1 MGNEEKDANKA
12 IMILAAACLIIFL
25 MLANSCRSVQVV
37 TEYRDRIVH
46 DTTATVDSVYI
57 DRFHTITQKGDTVY
71 KTDSI
76 FLNRYKFIEKVTIE
90 QVHDSIPYPVE
101 VVKEKKVTS
110 QFAKFCISFFVFFM
124 GFASVLG
131 AWYCYRLLR

>member
-76 FLNRYKFIEKVTIE
+76 FLYRYKYLDKAVEVY
-90 QVHDSIPYPVE
+90 VHDSIPYPVE

-110 QFAKFCISFFVFFM
+110 GFGRFCIGFFWAF
-124 GFASVLG
+124 VLG
-131 AWYCYRLLR
+131 LAALIAWRCFKL